1 MELTSN
7 KKNFFNIIERLVNFN
22 KISHAYLIE
31 VYNFDEDLI
40 YILNFVKLILCSNK
54 NMSVDNLN
62 CNCCNIC
69 NSIDNGNYLDLKIIE
84 PDGNF
89 IKKKQLLELQEEFN
103 NKSLLANK
111 RIYIIKEA
119 EKLNSSSANTILKF
133 LEEPEDDIIAIL
145 LTTNRF
151 QIIDT
156 ILSRCQ
162 VLTFRDDFVLNS
174 IDDNIMSILK
184 YIINGESLFINY
196 KLLVSEILIDKNSAK
211 DCLLILEHIFI
222 DYLNYLSNPSN
233 SNCSNDVI
241 KLLKNVDSILIADYI
256 SIIEEEIKK
265 LDYNVNYKLWLD
277 CLFAKLIG
285 G

>member
-1 MELTSN
+1 MELTRN
-7 KKNFFNIIERLVNFN
+7 KRKFFDIIERLVNFN

-31 VYNFDEDLI
+31 VNNFDEDLV

-54 NMSVDNLN
+54 NMTVDSLN
-62 CNCCNIC
+62 CDSCNIC
-69 NSIDNGNYLDLKIIE
+69 NSIDNGNFIDLKIIE
-84 PDGNF
+84 ADGNF
-89 IKKKQLLELQEEFN
+89 IKKKQLLELQEEYN
-103 NKSLLANK
+103 NKSLLSNK

-145 LTTNRF
+145 LTANRF

-162 VLTFRDDFVLNS
+162 VLTFKDDFILDS
-174 IDDNIMSILK
+174 IDDSTLSILK
-184 YIINGESLFINY
+184 YIISGDSLFINY
-196 KLLVSEILIDKNSAK
+196 KVIVNEILIDKNSAK
-211 DCLLILEHIFI
+211 DYLLRLEHIFI
-222 DYLNYLSNPSN
+222 NYLNYLSNPNS
-233 SNCSNDVI
+233 SNCSDNI
-241 KLLKNVDSILIADYI
+241 IELLKNVDSLLITDYI